1 MICPNCQRE
10 ITDGVKF
17 CKFCGS
23 PIASEA
29 PAAAPVAQPA
39 PAEFPQPAP
48 VETNPMPPVAAAPY
62 MNAQAPDAVA
72 PADPLAS
79 PYAVQPPVDGM
90 LIPDGDP
97 KKKKKKPKKKMSK
110 GKKAILSIFLSL
122 LSISIVGAALL
133 LIFFPL
139 DRFYV
144 SEEVTI
150 YYYGD
155 DETKY
160 EYTYNKNGNPL
171 KFKKDGETQTE
182 YKYDEK
188 GKLLSV
194 TSVITDEDGKEEKKT
209 YELEYT
215 KTKDGMIGSYEDK
228 EEETKEEITYNK
240 MNKPV
245 KIVTEDGDYNQ
256 TITQKYNIFGYA
268 TYVEIITT
276 DGEGNETKSYYHY
289 DYKGEPVLSETY
301 SNDEL
306 TSSVQYKKGII
317 AKSSRAAETD
327 VKDGKT
333 YILVYQNRVYDKKGN
348 LIESK
353 TYNENDELIAE
364 IVATEQN
371 DDEIKLTRYENDE
384 VVGYR
389 TYKLDKDGNITKEE
403 VFDENEELIYYY
415 EYEYDKH
422 GNCIEEKEYDE
433 EDNLESKTKTTYE
446 RKPIFNW

>member
-62 MNAQAPDAVA
+62 MNAQAPNAVA
-72 PADPLAS
+72 PADSLAS

-90 LIPDGDP
+90 PIPDGDP
-97 KKKKKKPKKKMSK
+97 KKKKKKKMSK
-110 GKKAILSIFLSL
+110 GKKAILAIFLSL

-144 SEEVTI
+144 SEEVRI
-150 YYYGD
+150 YYHEDGED
-155 DETKY
+155 NKY
-160 EYTYNKNGNPL
+160 EYTYT
-171 KFKKDGETQTE
+171 KDGDPIKVKENGETIIE
-182 YKYDEK
+182 YKYDKK
-188 GKLLSV
+188 GKL
-194 TSVITDEDGKEEKKT
+194 TSITRTGINEDGEEEKKT
-209 YELEYT
+209 HEFEYT
-215 KTKDGMIGSYEDK
+215 KTKDGMVGTYEDK
-228 EEETKEEITYNK
+228 EEKLKLEVTYNK
-240 MNKPV
+240 MNKIV
-245 KIVTEDGDYNQ
+245 KIVNEDGDYNQ
-256 TITQKYNIFGYA
+256 TTTQKYNIFGYM
-268 TYVEIITT
+268 TYAERITT
-276 DGEGNETKSYYHY
+276 DGEGNETKSYSHL
-289 DYKGEPVLSETY
+289 DYKGELVLSETY
-301 SNDEL
+301 SNGEL
-306 TSSVQYKKGII
+306 TSSAQYKKGII
-317 AKSSRAAETD
+317 AKSSRATETD

-333 YILVYQNRVYDKKGN
+333 YILEYQNSVYDKKGN
-348 LIESK
+348 FIESK

-364 IVATEQN
+364 TVATEQN
-371 DDEIKLTRYENDE
+371 EDEIKLTRYENDE

-389 TYKLDKDGNITKEE
+389 TYKLDKDGNVTKEE

-422 GNCIEEKEYDE
+422 GNCIETKEYDE
-433 EDNLESKTKTTYE
+433 EDNLESKTKTTYD